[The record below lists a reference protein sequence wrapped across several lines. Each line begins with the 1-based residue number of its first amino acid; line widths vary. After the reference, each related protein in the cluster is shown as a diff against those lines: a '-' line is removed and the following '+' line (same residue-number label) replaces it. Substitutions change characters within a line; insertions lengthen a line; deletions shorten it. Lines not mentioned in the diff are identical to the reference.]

1 MSGVFEVQAPG
12 KIVLVGEYAVLDG
25 APALVSAINRGVRCA
40 VRLGPEPPT
49 WSTPDGDDRFVRQAL
64 IGAPGGVYTFLDW
77 NPVAGIAGKP
87 GFGGSAAACVAACVA
102 AGHSGER
109 AIALHREAQG
119 SGSGVDVAAAW
130 LGGTVRFVA
139 GEASPAPAICPV
151 VIWSGAS
158 AKTGPRVAR
167 YLALAGRSAFVRAS
181 AALVDAFYTD
191 PIAAFAEAGDQLCAM
206 ADSAG
211 LDYLTPAHA
220 TIRAVAR
227 ELGGAAKPSGAGGG
241 DCAVALL
248 PDPEAEA
255 AFCARLAAL
264 GLPRIPVALAP
275 GAHRV
280 FSG

>member
-1 MSGVFEVQAPG
+1 MSEAFEVHAPG

-25 APALVSAINRGVRCA
+25 APALVSAINRGVRCR
-40 VRLGPEPPT
+40 VSPGPGPAT
-49 WSTPDGDDRFVRQAL
+49 WSTPDGDDRFVRRAL
-64 IGAPGGVYTFLDW
+64 SGAPGGAYTFLDW
-77 NPVAGIAGKP
+77 NPVEGIAGKP

-102 AGHSGER
+102 AGLPGER
-109 AIALHREAQG
+109 ALALHHEAQG

-130 LGGTVRFVA
+130 LGGTLRFVA
-139 GEASPAPAICPV
+139 GVASPAPAVCPV
-151 VIWSGAS
+151 VIWSGSS

-167 YLALAGRSAFVRAS
+167 YLAAPGRAAFVAAS
-181 AALVDAFYTD
+181 AALVDAFYAD
-191 PIAAFAEAGDQLCAM
+191 PIAAFAEAGDRLCAM
-206 ADSAG
+206 AEAAG

-220 TIRAVAR
+220 TIRAVAH
-227 ELGGAAKPSGAGGG
+227 ELGGSAKPSGAGGG

-248 PDPEAEA
+248 PDPQAEA
-255 AFCARLAAL
+255 DFCARLAAL